1 MYTAINCYGHV
12 GPWVERPG
20 WEQLAQTVTGI
31 AVEQGGAPGPRL
43 LPAAATDY
51 NTGYLAAL
59 GTMVALARRAREGGS
74 WLVRAS
80 LSQTGHVARAPAAL
94 RLGRRRSRAPSR
106 SART

>member
-1 MYTAINCYGHV
+1 M
-12 GPWVERPG
+12 
-20 WEQLAQTVTGI
+20 TGI

-80 LSQTGHVARAPAAL
+80 LSQTGMWLARLPRCESAGAGL
-94 RLGRRRSRAPSR
+94 APSR
-106 SART
+106 CART